1 MIVNPNNS
9 TFTVEII
16 KNEYKFLQI
25 NSSALSVISF
35 NGNYGKYYLIIK
47 LSETNG
53 NSNFYPTT
61 VTLESLK
68 LASFGEL
75 AILKAKYLIKSK
87 TLIDVPDCKQY
98 LK

>member
-1 MIVNPNNS
+1 MIVNPNNG

-16 KNEYKFLQI
+16 KNEYNFLQI

-47 LSETNG
+47 LADTNG
-53 NSNFYPTT
+53 NSNYYPTT
-61 VTLESLK
+61 VTLESPK
-68 LASFGEL
+68 LVNFGEL
-75 AILKAKYLIKSK
+75 AILKAKYMIKNK

-98 LK
+98 L